1 MTDVDT
7 LAAAWAQAKQEET
20 AATAKRR
27 GIEDQIVKAMA
38 LPENFEGS
46 KRVGELKI
54 EGKLSR
60 KVDSTKVQ
68 EIAAE
73 HGLSAHLSSLF
84 RWKPEINMTAWK
96 AADEAIT
103 RPLLGA
109 ITTTAGRP
117 SFSIATTK
125 E

>member
-1 MTDVDT
+1 MNEALIESWRTYK
-7 LAAAWAQAKQEET
+7 AAEDEAK
-20 AATAKRR
+20 AKRR
-27 GIEDQIVKAMA
+27 EIEDQIVKAMA

-46 KRVGELKI
+46 KRIGELKV
-54 EGKLSR
+54 EGKLNR
-60 KVDSTKVQ
+60 KVDADKVQ
-68 EIAAE
+68 ELAAE

-84 RWKPEINMTAWK
+84 RWKPELNMTAWK

-103 RPLLGA
+103 RPLLAA

-117 SFSIATTK
+117 SFSFTPNK